1 MNDRSTQKLR
11 GARAGFTLLELLM
24 VMLLTGILSYIGV
37 YNLKE
42 MASPIEDASTSTVSF
57 LKVVRARALATTSA
71 YTVYPVTSTRLG
83 ARTSARCDDPLG
95 ETTVD
100 PSLQLNFPS
109 GAQLLETAW
118 TACFTARGLAAT
130 DQTFLIRDIAG
141 QTRTV
146 EVLLGGSVRIQ

>member
-1 MNDRSTQKLR
+1 MNGHSNSRRTGGLE
-11 GARAGFTLLELLM
+11 GFTLLELLM
-24 VMLLTGILSYIGV
+24 VMLLTSILSYVGV

-57 LKVVRARALATTSA
+57 LKIVRARALSTTSA
-71 YTVYPVTSTRLG
+71 YTVYPVSSTRLA
-83 ARTSARCDDPLG
+83 ARSSARCDDPIG
-95 ETTVD
+95 ETTID
-100 PSLQLNFPS
+100 PTLQLNFPA

-118 TACFTARGLAAT
+118 TVCFTARGLAAT
-130 DQTFLIRDIAG
+130 DQTFQLRDIAG

>member
-1 MNDRSTQKLR
+1 MNDRSKNWKR
-11 GARAGFTLLELLM
+11 GDRAGFTLLEMLV
-24 VMLLTGILSYIGV
+24 VMMLTGILSYIGV

-42 MASPIEDASTSTVSF
+42 MASPIEDATTSTVSF
-57 LKVVRARALATTSA
+57 LKIVRARALATTSA

-83 ARTSARCDDPLG
+83 ARTSARCDDPVG
-95 ETTVD
+95 ETTID
-100 PSLQLNFPS
+100 SLLQLTFPA

-118 TACFTARGLAAT
+118 TVCFTARGLAAT
-130 DQTFLIRDIAG
+130 DQTFQLRDIAS